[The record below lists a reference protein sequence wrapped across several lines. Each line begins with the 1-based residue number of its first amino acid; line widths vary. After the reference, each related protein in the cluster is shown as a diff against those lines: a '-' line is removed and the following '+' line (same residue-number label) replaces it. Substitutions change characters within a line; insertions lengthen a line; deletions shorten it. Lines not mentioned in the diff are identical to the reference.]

1 MIYLVGLVV
10 LALILV
16 GVAIFKRPYVRASLN
31 FRSVGFSIEARDETK
46 KREAQS

>member
-1 MIYLVGLVV
+1 MMYLVGLLV

-31 FRSVGFSIEARDETK
+31 FRSVGFSTEARNETEERK
-46 KREAQS
+46 AQ